1 MVKSVCLLGSS
12 GSVGVQAL
20 DVCKNLNIKVDSIVA
35 KKNIALLE
43 EQARKFKPK
52 LVCVVD
58 EKHYKTL
65 KQNLK
70 DTFVEVVC
78 KEEGIFKAIL
88 KTKEMVLNAIV
99 GISGF
104 LPTVFALENKKNV
117 ALANKESLVVGGE
130 IIMKIAKKNNCKI
143 LPVDSEHSAIFQ
155 CIQAAKEKEVKKL
168 ILTAS
173 GGPFF
178 KKTENFLKTVT
189 VEDALKHPNWKMGR
203 KISIDSATMANKG
216 LELIEA
222 MFLFNKKPEEIE
234 IVINPQSVLHSA
246 VEFVDNTIL
255 AQFCVANMQSAI
267 QYALT
272 HPFRV
277 CSKIKPF
284 SFTDCKEISFFKP
297 NYKMFPCLKFFKK
310 AAEEKGLLPTILN
323 AANEKAVE
331 LFLNGRIKFLDIQ
344 KALEKSLEIKH
355 NNEKLTINSIL
366 KTDILTKEY
375 VENIFLV

>member
-1 MVKSVCLLGSS
+1 MVKNICLLGST
-12 GSVGVQAL
+12 GSIGVQTL
-20 DVCKNLNIKVDSIVA
+20 DVCKDLKINVNSIVA

-43 EQARKFKPK
+43 EQARKFKPD
-52 LVCVVD
+52 LVCVED
-58 EKHYKTL
+58 EKYYKTL

-78 KEEGIFKAIL
+78 KKEGVLKAIL
-88 KTKEMVLNAIV
+88 KSKEMVLNAIV
-99 GISGF
+99 GINGF
-104 LPTVFALENKKNV
+104 LPTIFALENKKDL

-130 IIMKIAKKNNCKI
+130 IIVNLAKKNGCKI

-155 CIQAAKEKEVKKL
+155 CIQSAKEKEVKKI

-178 KKTENFLKTVT
+178 KKTKDFLKNVQ
-189 VEDALKHPNWKMGR
+189 VKDALNHPNWKMGK

-222 MFLFNKKPEEIE
+222 MFLFNKKPQEIE

-246 VEFVDNTIL
+246 VEFVDKTIL
-255 AQFCVANMQSAI
+255 AQFSSADMRAAI

-272 HPFRV
+272 YPFRV
-277 CSKIKPF
+277 CSKIEPF
-284 SFTDCKEISFFKP
+284 SFINCKEISFFKP
-297 NYKMFPCLKFFKK
+297 NYEMFPCLKFFKI
-310 AAEEKGLLPTILN
+310 AAEKKGLFPTILN

-331 LFLNGRIKFLDIQ
+331 LFLKGKIKFLDIA
-344 KALEKSLEIKH
+344 KILEKSLKIKH
-355 NNEKLTINSIL
+355 IEEKLTIDSIL

-375 VENIFLV
+375 VENILV